1 MRPYKEGTP
10 VYEIIRDG
18 WSRDFQ
24 PTQTACE
31 LNAMGYKGISS
42 LDVCKIWRLMTLEYE
57 QHCAKENNDN
67 F

>member
-1 MRPYKEGTP
+1 MKPYKEGTP

-24 PTQTACE
+24 PTQPVQE
-31 LNAMGYKGISS
+31 LIAMGHTNITF
-42 LDVCKIWRLMTLEYE
+42 LDVCKIWRLMSMEYE
-57 QHCAKENNDN
+57 QHCAKESNDN